1 MGIGVMNGFGTQWK
15 GSAPGRGM
23 WGLKHSWWV
32 LICLVYIVSPI
43 DAIPDFIPVLGQM
56 DDLGILVFMIFNAW
70 QWFRS
75 VMSSA
80 PGDAGAA
87 SPGGAM
93 FHQPT
98 ASASDSTSS
107 TSAMG
112 EYEVKVTDQLGTE
125 RWIKVSA
132 AGPDE
137 ARRTVAATGNFA
149 SVGRVRTAA

>member
-15 GSAPGRGM
+15 GSAPGRGL

-56 DDLGILVFMIFNAW
+56 DDLGILAFMIFNAW

-75 VMSSA
+75 VMSATPGGSA
-80 PGDAGAA
+80 AA
-87 SPGGAM
+87 SGAI
-93 FHQPT
+93 FRQQP
-98 ASASDSTSS
+98 ASATESPASTPA
-107 TSAMG
+107 SAG

-125 RWIKVSA
+125 RWIKVNA
-132 AGPDE
+132 AGPEE
-137 ARRTVAATGNFA
+137 ARRSVAASGNYA